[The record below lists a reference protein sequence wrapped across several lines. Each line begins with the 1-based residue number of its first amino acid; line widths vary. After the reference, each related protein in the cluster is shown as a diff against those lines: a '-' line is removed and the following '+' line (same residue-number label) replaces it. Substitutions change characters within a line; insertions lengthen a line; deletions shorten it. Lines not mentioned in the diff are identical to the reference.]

1 MRTVAEPARA
11 TLTPPLT
18 GRLVAERYTL
28 EEELGRGGFGTVYGA
43 SGDAGERVA
52 VKVFSR
58 SDGLAP
64 RADREAR
71 TARKL
76 DHPNIHTVL
85 GVEGD
90 DEHVY
95 LVSKLVEG
103 ERLDRSGLDD
113 LQAVRAIAA
122 VCDALAHAHARGI
135 VHRDVKPAN
144 ILVARDGTVT
154 LTDFGIA
161 SDDDARDQ
169 TADERVLGTLSYM
182 SPEQA
187 SGTRATGATDVWAA
201 GLTLYAHLAGRN
213 PYRAKT
219 LVQLLEK
226 LADGAEP
233 LARVRPDLPA
243 GVCRAVDRALD
254 HDPARRPGAAELRDA
269 LLRGLVEGE
278 AGEARE
284 ADVVGAG
291 TRPGRPRPIGT
302 RSRGPV
308 AIPRAARFT
317 RPGRAVLAGTAT
329 AWALAAFPVY
339 PASWSLPLAVVA
351 ALLAYRRPLAA
362 ASFAGLVCIPAFWNY
377 AEAAG
382 LVWAGLCG
390 AWIWAAQ
397 RTGAASR
404 TLAPLAAIPLG
415 LAGLG
420 PAYVLVAATAP
431 TGRRRAAE
439 AAAGA
444 VVAAVAGG
452 WLPHHAARALPA
464 ASSPLTY
471 ATALGRAPEVLAI
484 AAAMIA
490 AAVLLPVA
498 WRLDHSRRTQAVVL
512 WGIAF
517 GLAVAGAPHLL
528 GERPGAAPGAAVAA
542 TVVGILAVAWALA
555 GPRLSRPLTAR

>member
-11 TLTPPLT
+11 TLTPALT
-18 GRLVAERYTL
+18 GRLVADRYTI

-43 SGDAGERVA
+43 SAGGGERVA

-58 SDGLAP
+58 SEGLAP

-90 DEHVY
+90 DDHVY

-103 ERLDRSGLDD
+103 ERLDRSGLEDE
-113 LQAVRAIAA
+113 QAVRAIAA

-161 SDDDARDQ
+161 SDEDAHDQ
-169 TADERVLGTLSYM
+169 TVDERVLGTLSYM

-187 SGTRATGATDVWAA
+187 AGTRASGATDVWAA
-201 GLTLYAHLAGRN
+201 GLTLYAQLTGAN

-233 LARVRPDLPA
+233 LATARPDLPA
-243 GVCRAVDRALD
+243 GVCRAVDQALD
-254 HDPARRPGAAELRDA
+254 HKPSRRPAAAELRDR
-269 LLRGLVEGE
+269 LLRALAERDAAPSGAKG
-278 AGEARE
+278 AAR
-284 ADVVGAG
+284 APLSPGSIG
-291 TRPGRPRPIGT
+291 TGSHGQMAVPRPA
-302 RSRGPV
+302 R
-308 AIPRAARFT
+308 AI
-317 RPGRAVLAGTAT
+317 RPATAVLSGLAM
-329 AWALAAFPVY
+329 AWVLVAFPVY
-339 PASWSLPLAVVA
+339 PASWSLPLAVIA
-351 ALLAYRRPLAA
+351 GGLAYRRPVAA
-362 ASFAGLVCIPAFWNY
+362 VSFAGLVCIPAFWNY

-390 AWIWAAQ
+390 AWIWAGT
-397 RTGAASR
+397 RWGGTSR
-404 TLAPLAAIPLG
+404 LLAPLAAIPLG

-420 PAYVLVAATAP
+420 PAYVLIAATAP
-431 TGRRRAAE
+431 TPRRRAAE

-444 VVAAVAGG
+444 VAAAVAGS
-452 WLPHHAARALPA
+452 WLPSHAATGASRSFEPHDLCHRTRPGTGGRRDRPRDGDRRRPPPGRVA
-464 ASSPLTY
+464 A
-471 ATALGRAPEVLAI
+471 R
-484 AAAMIA
+484 
-490 AAVLLPVA
+490 
-498 WRLDHSRRTQAVVL
+498 HSRRIQAVVL

-528 GERPGAAPGAAVAA
+528 GDRPGAAPGAAVAA
-542 TVVGILAVAWALA
+542 TLVGILPVAWALA
-555 GPRLSRPLTAR
+555 GPRLVRPLTAR

>member
-11 TLTPPLT
+11 TLTPALT
-18 GRLVAERYTL
+18 GRLVADRYTI

-43 SGDAGERVA
+43 SAGGGERVA

-58 SDGLAP
+58 REGLAP

-103 ERLDRSGLDD
+103 ERLDRSGLEDE
-113 LQAVRAIAA
+113 QAVRAIAA

-161 SDDDARDQ
+161 SDEDANDQ
-169 TADERVLGTLSYM
+169 TVDERVLGTLSYM

-187 SGTRATGATDVWAA
+187 AGTRASGATDVWAA
-201 GLTLYAHLAGRN
+201 GLTLYAQLTGAN
-213 PYRAKT
+213 PFKAKT
-219 LVQLLEK
+219 LAQLLEK
-226 LADGAEP
+226 LAEGAEP
-233 LARVRPDLPA
+233 LAAARPDLPA
-243 GVCRAVDRALD
+243 GVCRAVDQALD
-254 HDPARRPGAAELRDA
+254 HNPSRRPAAGEMRDR
-269 LLRGLVEGE
+269 LLRGLSEDD
-278 AGEARE
+278 AQAAP
-284 ADVVGAG
+284 AD
-291 TRPGRPRPIGT
+291 RPGRLRSIGIRSHGQMALPRTG
-302 RSRGPV
+302 
-308 AIPRAARFT
+308 RAAR
-317 RPGRAVLAGTAT
+317 PARAVLSGVAM
-329 AWALAAFPVY
+329 AWVLVAFPVY
-339 PASWSLPLAVVA
+339 PAAWSLPLAVIA
-351 ALLAYRRPLAA
+351 GGLAYRRPVAA

-382 LVWAGLCG
+382 IVWAGLCA
-390 AWIWAAQ
+390 AWIWAG
-397 RTGAASR
+397 THWGGSSR
-404 TLAPLAAIPLG
+404 LLAPLAAIPLG

-420 PAYVLVAATAP
+420 PAYVLIAATAP
-431 TGRRRAAE
+431 TPRRRAAE

-444 VVAAVAGG
+444 VAAAVAGS
-452 WLPHHAARALPA
+452 WLPAHAARVLPA
-464 ASSPLTY
+464 ASSPMTY
-471 ATALGRAPEVLAI
+471 ATALGRAPEVVAI
-484 AAAMIA
+484 AVAMVI

-498 WRLDHSRRTQAVVL
+498 WRLEDSRRVQGVVL

-528 GERPGAAPGAAVAA
+528 GDGPGAAPGAAVAA
-542 TVVGILAVAWALA
+542 TLVGILPVAWALA
-555 GPRLSRPLTAR
+555 GSRLQRPLTAR

>member
-18 GRLVAERYTL
+18 GRLVADRYTI

-43 SGDAGERVA
+43 SADGGERVA

-58 SDGLAP
+58 SEGLAP
-64 RADREAR
+64 RAHREAR

-103 ERLDRSGLDD
+103 ERLDRSGLADD
-113 LQAVRAIAA
+113 QAVRAIAA

-161 SDDDARDQ
+161 SDEDCRDQ
-169 TADERVLGTLSYM
+169 TVDERVLGTLSYM

-187 SGTRATGATDVWAA
+187 AGTHASGATDVWAA
-201 GLTLYAHLAGRN
+201 GLTLYTHLTGAN

-219 LVQLLEK
+219 LAQLLEK
-226 LADGAEP
+226 LATGVEP
-233 LARVRPDLPA
+233 LGAVRPDLPA

-254 HDPARRPGAAELRDA
+254 HDPRRRPGAGEMRDR
-269 LLRGLVEGE
+269 LLRGLAEAEAPSGE
-278 AGEARE
+278 AQAMSLGSRSF
-284 ADVVGAG
+284 GAG
-291 TRPGRPRPIGT
+291 GHRQVALPRPR
-302 RSRGPV
+302 R
-308 AIPRAARFT
+308 AIRPAA
-317 RPGRAVLAGTAT
+317 ALLS
-329 AWALAAFPVY
+329 ALAVAWVLVAFPVY
-339 PASWSLPLAVVA
+339 PSSWSLPLAAITGV
-351 ALLAYRRPLAA
+351 LAYRRPIAA

-382 LVWAGLCG
+382 LVWAGLCA
-390 AWIWAAQ
+390 AWIWAGT
-397 RTGAASR
+397 RWGGTSR
-404 TLAPLAAIPLG
+404 LLAPLAAIPLG

-431 TGRRRAAE
+431 TPRRRAAE

-444 VVAAVAGG
+444 IAAAVAGG
-452 WLPHHAARALPA
+452 WLPSHAARVLPA
-464 ASSPLTY
+464 ASSPMAY
-471 ATALGRAPEVLAI
+471 ATALGRAPEVVAI
-484 AAAMIA
+484 AAAMVI

-498 WRLDHSRRTQAVVL
+498 WQLDDSRRTQAVVL

-528 GERPGAAPGAAVAA
+528 GDRPGAAPGAAVAA
-542 TVVGILAVAWALA
+542 TLVGILPVAWALA
-555 GPRLSRPLTAR
+555 GPRLERPLTAR

>member
-18 GRLVAERYTL
+18 GRLVADRYTI
-28 EEELGRGGFGTVYGA
+28 EQELGRGGFGTVYCA
-43 SGDAGERVA
+43 SAGGGERVA

-58 SDGLAP
+58 SEGLAP

-103 ERLDRSGLDD
+103 ERLDRSGLEDE
-113 LQAVRAIAA
+113 QAVRAIAA

-161 SDDDARDQ
+161 SDEDAGDQ
-169 TADERVLGTLSYM
+169 TVDERVLGTLSYM

-187 SGTRATGATDVWAA
+187 AGTRASGATDVWAA
-201 GLTLYAHLAGRN
+201 GLTLYTQLTGAN
-213 PYRAKT
+213 PYKAKT
-219 LVQLLEK
+219 LAQLLEK
-226 LADGAEP
+226 LAAGAEP
-233 LARVRPDLPA
+233 LGAARPDLPA

-254 HDPARRPGAAELRDA
+254 HNPSRRPAAAELRDR
-269 LLRGLVEGE
+269 LLRALADRDAAPSGE
-278 AGEARE
+278 QDG
-284 ADVVGAG
+284 
-291 TRPGRPRPIGT
+291 PRPARAPRSIGT
-302 RSRGPV
+302 PSRRQLAVPRPAR
-308 AIPRAARFT
+308 AIRPAA
-317 RPGRAVLAGTAT
+317 AVLSGLAM
-329 AWALAAFPVY
+329 AWVLAAFPVY
-339 PASWSLPLAVVA
+339 PAAWSLPLAAVAGVLAYKRPVA
-351 ALLAYRRPLAA
+351 AV
-362 ASFAGLVCIPAFWNY
+362 SFAGLMCIPAFWNY

-382 LVWAGLCG
+382 LVWTGLCA
-390 AWIWAAQ
+390 AWIWAGT
-397 RTGAASR
+397 RWGGTSR
-404 TLAPLAAIPLG
+404 LLAPLAAIPLG

-420 PAYVLVAATAP
+420 PAYVLIAATAP
-431 TGRRRAAE
+431 TPRRRAAE
-439 AAAGA
+439 AAAGV

-452 WLPHHAARALPA
+452 WLPPHAARLLPA
-464 ASSPLTY
+464 ASNPMTY
-471 ATALGRAPEVLAI
+471 ATALGRAPEVVAI
-484 AAAMIA
+484 GVAMVI

-498 WRLDHSRRTQAVVL
+498 WQRDDSRRTQAVVL
-512 WGIAF
+512 WAIAF
-517 GLAVAGAPHLL
+517 GLAVAGAPHVL
-528 GERPGAAPGAAVAA
+528 GEQPGAAPGAVVAA
-542 TVVGILAVAWALA
+542 MLVGILPVAWALA
-555 GPRLSRPLTAR
+555 GPRFERPLAAR

>member
-18 GRLVAERYTL
+18 GRLVADRYTI

-43 SGDAGERVA
+43 SGDGGERVA

-58 SDGLAP
+58 SEGLAP

-103 ERLDRSGLDD
+103 ERLDRSGLGDD
-113 LQAVRAIAA
+113 QAVRAIAA
-122 VCDALAHAHARGI
+122 VCDALAHAHTRGI

-161 SDDDARDQ
+161 SDEDSRDQ
-169 TADERVLGTLSYM
+169 TVDERVLGTLSYM

-187 SGTRATGATDVWAA
+187 AGTRASGATDVWAA
-201 GLTLYAHLAGRN
+201 ALTLYTQLTGAN

-219 LVQLLEK
+219 LAQLLEK
-226 LADGAEP
+226 LAAGAEP
-233 LARVRPDLPA
+233 LAAVRPDLPA

-254 HDPARRPGAAELRDA
+254 QDPSRRPAAAELRDR
-269 LLRGLVEGE
+269 LLRGLAEDE
-278 AGEARE
+278 APRSKQEKLATG
-284 ADVVGAG
+284 
-291 TRPGRPRPIGT
+291 PRPIGIGSHGQMALP
-302 RSRGPV
+302 RPRRAIRPAAALLSAV
-308 AIPRAARFT
+308 A
-317 RPGRAVLAGTAT
+317 L
-329 AWALAAFPVY
+329 AWALVAFPVY
-339 PASWSLPLAVVA
+339 PASWTLPLAAIVGV
-351 ALLAYRRPLAA
+351 LAYRRPIAA
-362 ASFAGLVCIPAFWNY
+362 VSFAGLVCIPAFWNY

-382 LVWAGLCG
+382 LVWTGLCA
-390 AWIWAAQ
+390 AWIWAGT
-397 RTGAASR
+397 RWGGTSR
-404 TLAPLAAIPLG
+404 LLAPLAAIPLA

-420 PAYVLVAATAP
+420 PAYVLIAATAP
-431 TGRRRAAE
+431 TPRRRAAE

-452 WLPHHAARALPA
+452 WLPSHAASVLPA
-464 ASSPLTY
+464 ASSPLAY
-471 ATALGRAPEVLAI
+471 ASALGRAPEVI
-484 AAAMIA
+484 AVAVAMVI

-498 WRLDHSRRTQAVVL
+498 WRLDDSRRVQAVVL

-528 GERPGAAPGAAVAA
+528 GDQPGAAPGAAVAA
-542 TVVGILAVAWALA
+542 TLVGILPVAWALA
-555 GPRLSRPLTAR
+555 GPRLERPLTAR

>member
-1 MRTVAEPARA
+1 
-11 TLTPPLT
+11 
-18 GRLVAERYTL
+18 LVADRYTL

-43 SGDAGERVA
+43 SGDGGERVA
-52 VKVFSR
+52 VKVFNR
-58 SDGLAP
+58 SEGLAP

-95 LVSKLVEG
+95 LVSRLVEG

-113 LQAVRAIAA
+113 EQAVRAIAA

-161 SDDDARDQ
+161 SDDDSRDQ

-187 SGTRATGATDVWAA
+187 AGTRATGATDVWAA

-213 PYRAKT
+213 PYRAKNLT
-219 LVQLLEK
+219 QLLEK

-233 LARVRPDLPA
+233 LGAVRPDLPP

-254 HDPARRPGAAELRDA
+254 HDPRRRPSASQLRDG
-269 LLRGLVEGE
+269 LLRALVAEE
-278 AGEARE
+278 PADPDEIVLARE
-284 ADVVGAG
+284 
-291 TRPGRPRPIGT
+291 RLRPRQPIGI
-302 RSRGPV
+302 RSDRQV
-308 AIPRAARFT
+308 ALPHAGRLL
-317 RPGRAVLAGTAT
+317 RPGRAVLAAVAT
-329 AWALAAFPVY
+329 AWALVAFPVY
-339 PASWSLPLAVVA
+339 PPSWSLPVAVIA
-351 ALLAYRRPLAA
+351 GLLAYRAPLAA
-362 ASFAGLVCIPAFWNY
+362 VSFAGLVCIPAFWNY

-382 LVWAGLCG
+382 LVWAGLCA
-390 AWIWAAQ
+390 AWIWAG
-397 RTGAASR
+397 RRWGGTSR
-404 TLAPLAAIPLG
+404 LLAPLAAIPLG
-415 LAGLG
+415 IAGLG

-431 TGRRRAAE
+431 NARRRAAE
-439 AAAGA
+439 AVAGA

-452 WLPHHAARALPA
+452 WLPYHAAKVLPA
-464 ASSPLTY
+464 ATSPMAY
-471 ATALGRAPEVLAI
+471 ATALGRAPQVVAI
-484 AAAMIA
+484 TAAMVI
-490 AAVLLPVA
+490 AAVLLPAA
-498 WRLDHSRRTQAVVL
+498 WRLDDSRRIQAVVL

-528 GERPGAAPGAAVAA
+528 GRPGAAPGAAVAA
-542 TVVGILAVAWALA
+542 TLVGILAVAWALA
-555 GPRLSRPLTAR
+555 GPRLERPLTAR

>member
-11 TLTPPLT
+11 TLTPALT
-18 GRLVAERYTL
+18 GRLVADRYTI

-43 SGDAGERVA
+43 SAGGGERVA

-58 SDGLAP
+58 REGLAP

-113 LQAVRAIAA
+113 EQAVRAIAA

-161 SDDDARDQ
+161 SDEDAHDQ
-169 TADERVLGTLSYM
+169 TVDERVLGTLSYM

-187 SGTRATGATDVWAA
+187 AGTRASGATDVWAA
-201 GLTLYAHLAGRN
+201 GLTLYAQLTGTN
-213 PYRAKT
+213 PHKAKT
-219 LVQLLEK
+219 LAQLLEK
-226 LADGAEP
+226 LADGVEP
-233 LARVRPDLPA
+233 LAAARPDLPA
-243 GVCRAVDRALD
+243 GVCRAVDQALD
-254 HDPARRPGAAELRDA
+254 HNPSRRPAAAELRDR
-269 LLRGLVEGE
+269 LLRGLAEGE
-278 AGEARE
+278 VEAAP
-284 ADVVGAG
+284 AD
-291 TRPGRPRPIGT
+291 RPRRIRPIGI
-302 RSRGPV
+302 RAHSQV
-308 AIPRAARFT
+308 ALPRAGRAAR
-317 RPGRAVLAGTAT
+317 PARAVLSGVAM
-329 AWALAAFPVY
+329 AWVLVAFPVY
-339 PASWSLPLAVVA
+339 PAAWSLPLAVIA
-351 ALLAYRRPLAA
+351 SGLAYRRPVAA

-382 LVWAGLCG
+382 LVWAGLCA
-390 AWIWAAQ
+390 AWIWVGT
-397 RTGAASR
+397 RWGGTSR
-404 TLAPLAAIPLG
+404 LLAPLAAIPLG

-420 PAYVLVAATAP
+420 PAYVLIAATAP
-431 TGRRRAAE
+431 TPRRRAAE

-444 VVAAVAGG
+444 VAAAVAGS
-452 WLPHHAARALPA
+452 WLPAYSARMLPA
-464 ASSPLTY
+464 ASSPMTY
-471 ATALGRAPEVLAI
+471 ATALGRAPEVVAI
-484 AAAMIA
+484 AVAMVI

-498 WRLDHSRRTQAVVL
+498 WRLDDSRRVQAVVL
-512 WGIAF
+512 CGIAF

-528 GERPGAAPGAAVAA
+528 GDQPGAAPGAAVAA
-542 TVVGILAVAWALA
+542 TLVGILPVAWALA
-555 GPRLSRPLTAR
+555 GPRLERPLTAR

>member
-18 GRLVAERYTL
+18 GRLVADRYTI

-43 SGDAGERVA
+43 SADGGERVA

-58 SDGLAP
+58 SEGLAP

-103 ERLDRSGLDD
+103 ERLDRSGLADD
-113 LQAVRAIAA
+113 QAVRAIAA

-161 SDDDARDQ
+161 SDEDCRDQ
-169 TADERVLGTLSYM
+169 TVDERVLGTLSYM

-187 SGTRATGATDVWAA
+187 GGTHASGATDVWAA
-201 GLTLYAHLAGRN
+201 GLTLYTHLTGAN

-219 LVQLLEK
+219 LAQLLEK
-226 LADGAEP
+226 LATGVEP
-233 LARVRPDLPA
+233 LGAVRPDLPA

-254 HDPARRPGAAELRDA
+254 HDPRRRPGAGEMRDR
-269 LLRGLVEGE
+269 LLRGLAEAETPSGE
-278 AGEARE
+278 AQAMSLGSRSF
-284 ADVVGAG
+284 GAG
-291 TRPGRPRPIGT
+291 GHRQVALPRPR
-302 RSRGPV
+302 R
-308 AIPRAARFT
+308 AIRPAA
-317 RPGRAVLAGTAT
+317 ALLS
-329 AWALAAFPVY
+329 ALAVAWVLVAFPVY
-339 PASWSLPLAVVA
+339 PSSWSLPLAAITGV
-351 ALLAYRRPLAA
+351 LAYRRPIAA

-382 LVWAGLCG
+382 LVWAGLCA
-390 AWIWAAQ
+390 AWIWAGT
-397 RTGAASR
+397 RWGGTSR
-404 TLAPLAAIPLG
+404 LLAPLAAIPLG

-431 TGRRRAAE
+431 TPRRRAAE

-444 VVAAVAGG
+444 IAAAVAGG
-452 WLPHHAARALPA
+452 WLPSHAARVLPA
-464 ASSPLTY
+464 ASSPMVY
-471 ATALGRAPEVLAI
+471 ATALGRAPEVVAI
-484 AAAMIA
+484 AAAMVI

-498 WRLDHSRRTQAVVL
+498 WQLDSSRRTQAVVL

-528 GERPGAAPGAAVAA
+528 GDRPGAAPGAAVAA
-542 TVVGILAVAWALA
+542 TLVGILPVAWALA
-555 GPRLSRPLTAR
+555 GPRLERPLTAR

>member
-18 GRLVAERYTL
+18 GRLVADRYTI

-43 SGDAGERVA
+43 SAGGGERVA

-58 SDGLAP
+58 SEGLAP

-90 DEHVY
+90 DDHVY

-103 ERLDRSGLDD
+103 GRLDRSGLQDE
-113 LQAVRAIAA
+113 QAVRAIAA
-122 VCDALAHAHARGI
+122 VCDALAHAHARGV

-161 SDDDARDQ
+161 SDEDAHDQ
-169 TADERVLGTLSYM
+169 TVDERVLGTLSYM

-187 SGTRATGATDVWAA
+187 AGTRASGATDVWAA
-201 GLTLYAHLAGRN
+201 GLTLYAQLTGAN
-213 PYRAKT
+213 PYKAKT
-219 LVQLLEK
+219 LAQLLQK

-233 LARVRPDLPA
+233 LAAVRPDLPA
-243 GVCRAVDRALD
+243 GVCRAVDQALD
-254 HDPARRPGAAELRDA
+254 HNPARRPAAAELRDR
-269 LLRGLVEGE
+269 LLRALAE
-278 AGEARE
+278 RE
-284 ADVVGAG
+284 AAPSGPQAA
-291 TRPGRPRPIGT
+291 PRVPRSIGT
-302 RSRGPV
+302 RKHGQM
-308 AIPRAARFT
+308 AIPRPARAIRPAA
-317 RPGRAVLAGTAT
+317 AVLSGVAM
-329 AWALAAFPVY
+329 AWVLVAFPVY
-339 PASWSLPLAVVA
+339 PAGWSLPLAVIA
-351 ALLAYRRPLAA
+351 GGLAYRRPVAA

-382 LVWAGLCG
+382 LVWTGLCA
-390 AWIWAAQ
+390 AWIWAGT
-397 RTGAASR
+397 RWGGTSR
-404 TLAPLAAIPLG
+404 LLAPLAAIPLG

-420 PAYVLVAATAP
+420 PAYVLIAATAP
-431 TGRRRAAE
+431 SPRRRAAE

-444 VVAAVAGG
+444 VAAAVAGG
-452 WLPHHAARALPA
+452 WLPPHAARVLPD
-464 ASSPLTY
+464 ASSPMTY
-471 ATALGRAPEVLAI
+471 ATALGRAPEVVAI
-484 AAAMIA
+484 AVAMVI

-498 WRLDHSRRTQAVVL
+498 WRLDDSRRIQAVVL

-528 GERPGAAPGAAVAA
+528 GDRPGAAPGAAVAA
-542 TVVGILAVAWALA
+542 TLVGILPVAWALA
-555 GPRLSRPLTAR
+555 GPRLERPLTAR

>member
-302 RSRGPV
+302 PSRGPV

-317 RPGRAVLAGTAT
+317 RPGRAVLAGT
-329 AWALAAFPVY
+329 
-339 PASWSLPLAVVA
+339 
-351 ALLAYRRPLAA
+351 
-362 ASFAGLVCIPAFWNY
+362 GD
-377 AEAAG
+377 
-382 LVWAGLCG
+382 
-390 AWIWAAQ
+390 
-397 RTGAASR
+397 
-404 TLAPLAAIPLG
+404 
-415 LAGLG
+415 GLG
-420 PAYVLVAATAP
+420 ARGLPGVPGLLVAAAGRGRGPPRVPAAAGRSLVRRPRVHPGLLELRRGGRPGVGRVVRRLDLGRAAYGRGFAHPGAARGDPARARRAGAGLRARRRHRTDRTP
-431 TGRRRAAE
+431 PRGRGRRRS
-439 AAAGA
+439 GRGR
-444 VVAAVAGG
+444 GG
-452 WLPHHAARALPA
+452 GRMAPARTPPGRCRPRRARSPTRPRSDARPRCLP
-464 ASSPLTY
+464 SP
-471 ATALGRAPEVLAI
+471 
-484 AAAMIA
+484 
-490 AAVLLPVA
+490 
-498 WRLDHSRRTQAVVL
+498 RR
-512 WGIAF
+512 
-517 GLAVAGAPHLL
+517 
-528 GERPGAAPGAAVAA
+528 
-542 TVVGILAVAWALA
+542 
-555 GPRLSRPLTAR
+555 